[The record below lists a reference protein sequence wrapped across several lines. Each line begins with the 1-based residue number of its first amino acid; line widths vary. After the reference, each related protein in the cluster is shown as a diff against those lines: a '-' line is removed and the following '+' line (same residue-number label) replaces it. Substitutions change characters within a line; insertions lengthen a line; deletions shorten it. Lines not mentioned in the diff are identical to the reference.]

1 MQNFMTAEIPP
12 KYLTLEQME
21 EGSWELKDGIPL

>member
-1 MQNFMTAEIPP
+1 MTAEIPP

-21 EGSWELKDGIPL
+21 ERGWELKDGLPL